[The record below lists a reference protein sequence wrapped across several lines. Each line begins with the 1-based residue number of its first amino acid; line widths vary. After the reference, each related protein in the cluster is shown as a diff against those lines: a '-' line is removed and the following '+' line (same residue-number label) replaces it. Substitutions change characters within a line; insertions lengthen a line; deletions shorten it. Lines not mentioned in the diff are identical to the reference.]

1 MKRFFAAM
9 CVWAALT
16 TLGQAQ
22 WYNKT
27 YNLVAGWNS
36 IWLAGD
42 ASYGTMEELFPVSSG
57 VSEVWRWN
65 PNTDKVLFTQ
75 SPSAATEQSD
85 EWTVWKRNSDEK
97 LLQRMVGNS
106 AYLVYCSAATALT
119 IKQKAIPP
127 AATWLRSGA
136 NFIGFPV
143 KRGGATFSSYFSR
156 MITGEPAYPY
166 GLLPTA
172 KVFSYVGGPLGEFN
186 PLRVPLANT
195 LEPDK
200 AYWFDTQTVSDFYG
214 PLAFETPANGGISFG
229 RTASTVSLGVT
240 NRSASA
246 QTLTLTLVDSL
257 EAPAGQPTIGG
268 PASLSKVEAD
278 GTSSSA
284 TSFTVSVPGSGSTT
298 VEFRI
303 NRTGMEDGKV
313 YASTMVVTDLAGLME
328 VRLPVTAQAA
338 TSAGL
343 WVCQVAVSSVSST
356 AAAALASSTSSQAT
370 GHTFPLAFLVHVD
383 AAGAVRV
390 LRQAYVGKLTATGNA
405 MGISIIERLVQSA
418 AVSDVKPLRYFS
430 PIMPRLSPLVEA
442 TGKASV
448 GSKVVWGL
456 VHAYNDPANP
466 FVHTYHPDHDN
477 LDAKF
482 ATPLAA
488 GVESYTVTRTC
499 SLDFTTTP
507 PNGKTIAGWGT
518 TILGGIYTESMA
530 GVNKSPIL
538 LGGIFTMRRL
548 SEISTIDTTLK

>member
-1 MKRFFAAM
+1 
-9 CVWAALT
+9 
-16 TLGQAQ
+16 
-22 WYNKT
+22 
-27 YNLVAGWNS
+27 
-36 IWLAGD
+36 
-42 ASYGTMEELFPVSSG
+42 MEELFPASSG

-75 SPSAATEQSD
+75 TPSAATDQSD
-85 EWTVWKRNSDEK
+85 EWTVWKRDSDEK

-143 KRGGATFSSYFSR
+143 KSGGATFSSYFAR
-156 MITGEPAYPY
+156 MITGDTAFPY

-172 KVFSYVGGPLGEFN
+172 KVFSYVGGPLGAFN
-186 PLRVPLANT
+186 PLRVALT
-195 LEPDK
+195 GVLEPDK

-229 RTASTVSLGVT
+229 RTATTVSLGVT
-240 NRSASA
+240 NRSVSA
-246 QTLTLTLVDSL
+246 QTLNFSLVDSVD
-257 EAPAGQPTIGG
+257 APAGQPTIAT
-268 PASLSKVEAD
+268 PAPLLKTEAD
-278 GTSSSA
+278 GSSSSA
-284 TSFTVSVPGSGSTT
+284 KSFSVSVPGSGRTT
-298 VEFRI
+298 VEFQI
-303 NRTGMEDGKV
+303 NRTGMVDGKV
-313 YASTMVVTDLAGLME
+313 YASTLVVTDLAGLME

-356 AAAALASSTSSQAT
+356 TAAAAASSTSSQAT
-370 GHTFPLAFLVHVD
+370 GQTFPLAFLLHVD
-383 AAGAVRV
+383 AAGTVRV

-418 AVSDVKPLRYFS
+418 AVSDVKPVRYFS
-430 PIMPRLSPLVEA
+430 PIMPRLSPLVVA
-442 TGKASV
+442 SGKASN
-448 GSKVVWGL
+448 GSKVSWGL

-482 ATPLAA
+482 ATPLAD

-499 SLDFTTTP
+499 ALDFTTTP
-507 PNGKTIAGWGT
+507 PNGATITGWGT
-518 TILGGIYTESMA
+518 TILGGNYTETMA
-530 GVNKSPIL
+530 GVNKAPIT